1 MSSRGPLVVE
11 VAVIGLRVKAK
22 EGKVGSGLAIC
33 NERAYDLMTS

>member
-1 MSSRGPLVVE
+1 MSSRGLLVAE

-22 EGKVGSGLAIC
+22 EGKAALGLAIH